1 MESRNQSLLRTIIH
15 SLAHK
20 CTFSILR
27 GTIHRSQF
35 QNIHLCVVLFLIHGL
50 SDSTMVTE
58 GASHN
63 DVLFIAILYI
73 NASVILF
80 SVLPYGFS
88 YQCIRLIGTH
98 DWKSY

>member
-1 MESRNQSLLRTIIH
+1 MKSRNQSLLRTIIH

-35 QNIHLCVVLFLIHGL
+35 RNVHLCVVLFLIHGL
-50 SDSTMVTE
+50 PVGTMVTK
-58 GASHN
+58 GASRN

-73 NASVILF
+73 NASVIPF
-80 SVLPYGFS
+80 SVLPHGFS
-88 YQCIRLIGTH
+88 YQSIRLIGTH
-98 DWKSY
+98 DWNSY